1 MSLIEI
7 DPAAFAEVPP
17 RRPGAPD
24 RAPVRVRHSL
34 DATGL
39 LDLPRLA
46 ELAASLPAASVE
58 HNLGAVPLVLPGGVA
73 PQASL
78 TPREIVETIETNG
91 CWMVL
96 KNVEQDPDYA
106 ALLDACLDEVE
117 PAVTASEGRSVV
129 REGFIFLSA
138 PGSVTP
144 THIDPEHNVLLQVR
158 GTKTMVVGRFAD
170 DDALAV
176 QAERLHSGEHRN
188 LADAAVDL
196 EEFDLAPG
204 DGVYVPV
211 HAPHVVRNG
220 PAASVS
226 LSVTWGTR
234 ETVRAGRVHGL
245 NARLRARGRVGA
257 RPGES
262 VGRDSVKAL
271 AVRVLSRLGR

>member
-1 MSLIEI
+1 MSLIDI
-7 DPAAFAEVPP
+7 DPAEFASPP
-17 RRPGAPD
+17 ARRPGAPD
-24 RAPVRVRHSL
+24 RAPVRVRHAL
-34 DATGL
+34 EATGL

-46 ELAASLPAASVE
+46 ELAASLPAASIE
-58 HNLGAVPLVLPGGVA
+58 HNLGAVPLVLPGGDA
-73 PQASL
+73 PRAAL
-78 TPREIVETIETNG
+78 TPREVVETIESNG

-96 KNVEQDPDYA
+96 KNVEQDPAYA

-117 PAVTASEGRSVV
+117 AAVTASEGRSVV
-129 REGFIFLSA
+129 REGFVFLSA

-158 GTKTMVVGRFAD
+158 GTKTMVVGRFAGD
-170 DDALAV
+170 AALAL
-176 QAERLHSGEHRN
+176 QAERLHSGQHRN
-188 LADAAVDL
+188 LDDAAVDL

-220 PAASVS
+220 PVASVS

-234 ETVRAGRVHGL
+234 ATVRAGRAHGY
-245 NARLRARGRVGA
+245 NARRRARGKDAR

-262 VGRDSVKAL
+262 VAVDTAKAL
-271 AVRVLSRLGR
+271 AVRVLGRLGR